1 MGIRTLRIACAFFV
15 ASCITGLLASHCYGQ
30 STKQNSQI
38 QSLTNVVGVWRGQ
51 FEGLPE
57 ASIVISD
64 EGDQVTGAILFYFHS
79 RPNVNSPWTSK
90 PGLPEPMFDMKL
102 DGSTLKFKVSHRRAH
117 PPGSLNDPPVHF
129 HLTLTGPDKAD
140 LVNEAEG
147 PPLAMTRS
155 AY

>member
-1 MGIRTLRIACAFFV
+1 LGLRTLRIACAFFG
-15 ASCITGLLASHCYGQ
+15 CISGLFCYGQ
-30 STKQNSQI
+30 STKENFRTQDV
-38 QSLTNVVGVWRGQ
+38 TKFVGVWRGH

-64 EGDQVTGAILFYFHS
+64 EGSQVTGAILFYFHS
-79 RPNVNSPWTSK
+79 RPDVNSPWTSK

-102 DGSTLKFKVSHRRAH
+102 AGSTLKFKVSHRRAH
-117 PPGSLNDPPVHF
+117 PPGSLNDPPVPF

-140 LVNEAEG
+140 LLNEAEG
-147 PPLAMTRS
+147 PPLIITRS

>member
-1 MGIRTLRIACAFFV
+1 MQDL
-15 ASCITGLLASHCYGQ
+15 
-30 STKQNSQI
+30 TKF
-38 QSLTNVVGVWRGQ
+38 VGVWRGQ

-64 EGDQVTGAILFYFHS
+64 EGGQVTGAILFYFHS
-79 RPNVNSPWTSK
+79 RPDVKSPWTSK

-117 PPGSLNDPPVHF
+117 PPGSLNDPPVPF

-140 LVNEAEG
+140 LLNEAEG
-147 PPLAMTRS
+147 PPMGMTRT